1 MAELF
6 LENNPADER
15 CSDRRLNEA
24 SMKAKGDK
32 PASTGRERAMAERR
46 AEDEA
51 LKNNMERLRALRLE
65 REAAQKKD

>member
-1 MAELF
+1 
-6 LENNPADER
+6 
-15 CSDRRLNEA
+15 
-24 SMKAKGDK
+24 MKPKGDK

>member
-15 CSDRRLNEA
+15 CSDTELNEA

-32 PASTGRERAMAERR
+32 PASTGRERSMAERR

-65 REAAQKKD
+65 REAAQKKG

>member
-1 MAELF
+1 
-6 LENNPADER
+6 
-15 CSDRRLNEA
+15 
-24 SMKAKGDK
+24 MKAKGDK

-46 AEDEA
+46 AEDKA